1 MTSISDF
8 IGRIKAQQAKIGDSL
23 VQGFVTNFETYQR
36 LVGQHQGL
44 EEALNIINQLL
55 EEDKKDVE

>member
-1 MTSISDF
+1 MSTLGEL
-8 IGRIKAQQAKIGDSL
+8 IGRIKAQRGKIAEALTAGNL
-23 VQGFVTNFETYQR
+23 PNFETYQR

-55 EEDKKDVE
+55 EEDKHVA

>member
-8 IGRIKAQQAKIGDSL
+8 IGRIKAQQAKISDSL